1 MKHIKDILSA
11 RSASLF
17 AGRQQEKG
25 SREWSAF
32 NAVRDDR
39 IEMFPVA
46 TPRLRETPRYTNVV
60 HISRYP
66 RHLTPKFSN

>member
-11 RSASLF
+11 RKEALL
-17 AGRQQEKG
+17 AARPQEKG

-39 IEMFPVA
+39 LEMFPVA
-46 TPRLRETPRYTNVV
+46 SPRLRETPRYTNVV
-60 HISRYP
+60 HISRQP
-66 RHLTPKFSN
+66 RRLTPKFGH

>member
-1 MKHIKDILSA
+1 MQHIKEILAA
-11 RSASLF
+11 RKVSLF
-17 AGRQQEKG
+17 EGHDVKG

-46 TPRLRETPRYTNVV
+46 ARRTPAMPRYTNIV
-60 HISRYP
+60 HINRYP
-66 RHLTPKFSN
+66 SRLTPRIAQ

>member
-11 RSASLF
+11 RSETLF
-17 AGRQQEKG
+17 AARPQEKG

-32 NAVRDDR
+32 NSIREDR

-46 TPRLRETPRYTNVV
+46 TPRMRETPRYTNVV
-60 HISRYP
+60 HISREP
-66 RHLTPKFSN
+66 RHLQPRFGH